1 MYMRLEGKMFRTVL
15 ILIACVE
22 DLGLSFKIVEDPVK
36 RLEEIIARK
45 NLVYNENDQE
55 NLVTTKYTQENSFW
69 NEKDYSNE
77 KSSSTVFV
85 PSSSEYVKKDKSMY
99 EISSYDID
107 DFWKQE
113 NDFDSFTFE
122 KIP

>member
-1 MYMRLEGKMFRTVL
+1 MSKPIIHFK
-15 ILIACVE
+15 IACVE
-22 DLGLSFKIVEDPVK
+22 NLGFSFKTVEDPVK

-45 NLVYNENDQE
+45 NSVYNENDQE
-55 NLVTTKYTQENSFW
+55 NLMTTKYSQENSFW

-85 PSSSEYVKKDKSMY
+85 PSSSEYVKTDKSIY

-107 DFWKQE
+107 DFWKQDGR
-113 NDFDSFTFE
+113 NF
-122 KIP
+122 